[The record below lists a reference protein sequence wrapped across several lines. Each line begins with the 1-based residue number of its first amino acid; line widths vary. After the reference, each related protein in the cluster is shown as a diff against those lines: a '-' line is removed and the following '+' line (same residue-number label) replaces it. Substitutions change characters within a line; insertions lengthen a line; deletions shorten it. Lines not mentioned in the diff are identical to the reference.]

1 MRDELRKRLQ
11 DLGERTA
18 VVHGS
23 DSHTYTE
30 LLAKIDEV
38 GAALNARGVE
48 PHEPVIV
55 HGDVSFPSIAVLLAL
70 AVRRS
75 VAIPIV
81 DLTPELQVSMVTSCQ
96 ARRLV
101 RIGSGGDVGITS
113 LSEQP
118 PDRPLAVYGNLVDSG
133 AAGLVLLSSGT
144 TGEPKAILHNFDAL
158 IAQKLERRAA
168 KGQSAMSILMM
179 LLFDHIGGV
188 NTLLSSILLGRP
200 TIVPMERTPEEV
212 CRLVENYRVRL
223 LPTSP
228 TFLNLILLGH
238 FHELHDLGS
247 LRLITYGTEPMPAE
261 LLRRISTALPRAR
274 LLQTFG
280 TSETGISTTVSES
293 SQSTR
298 FKIDDPAVQYRI
310 VDGELQLKT
319 RTQFLGY
326 VNQETTT
333 VTEDGW
339 FRTGDLVE
347 HDPDG
352 YLTIMGRLRDVINV
366 GGEKVLPLELESIL
380 LSSPLVEDC
389 AVYGKPNAITGQ
401 SVWVDVRTKPG
412 MSKSDSR
419 QHVIQYLGQH
429 VETFKVP
436 TRVNVVDSLGVSDRF
451 KKRRGPA

>member
-1 MRDELRKRLQ
+1 MRDQLRARLQ
-11 DLGERTA
+11 DLGEQVA
-18 VVHGS
+18 VVHGG

-30 LLAKIDEV
+30 LLATIDEV
-38 GAALNARGVE
+38 GLALDAHGVE

-70 AVRRS
+70 ALRRA
-75 VAIPIV
+75 VVIPV
-81 DLTPELQVSMVTSCQ
+81 VTLTPELQVSVVTSCR

-101 RIGSGGDVGITS
+101 RIGPAGDIGITS
-113 LSEQP
+113 LGDQP
-118 PDRPLAVYGNLVDSG
+118 PDPPPAMYGDLVRSG

-144 TGEPKAILHNFDAL
+144 TGAPKAILHDFDAL
-158 IAQKLERRAA
+158 IGQKLERRAMR
-168 KGQSAMSILMM
+168 GRSASSVLMM

-188 NTLLSSILLGRP
+188 NTLLNSILLGRP
-200 TIVPMERTPEEV
+200 AVIPAQRTPEEV
-212 CRLVENYRVRL
+212 CRLIEKHRVRL

-228 TFLNLILLGH
+228 TFLNLMVLGNL
-238 FHELHDLGS
+238 HERHDLSS

-261 LLRRISTALPRAR
+261 LLRRISTALPQAR

-293 SQSTR
+293 SRSTR
-298 FKIDDPAVQYRI
+298 FKIDDPDVQYRI

-326 VNQETTT
+326 LDQETTT
-333 VTEDGW
+333 VTDDGW
-339 FRTGDLVE
+339 FRTGDLAE
-347 HDPDG
+347 DAPDG
-352 YLTIMGRLRDVINV
+352 YLTITGRLRDVINV

-401 SVWVDVRTKPG
+401 SVWVDVRTTPG
-412 MSKSDSR
+412 LSKSESR
-419 QHVIQYLGQH
+419 QHVLQYLVQR
-429 VETFKVP
+429 VERFKVP
-436 TRVNVVDSLGVSDRF
+436 TRVNVVDSLEVSDRF
-451 KKRRGPA
+451 KKKRGPG